1 MTFELD
7 PRLANDCYKL
17 AESEHSVWLLL
28 NNCIFP
34 WFIIVPKT
42 SCTELYQLKK
52 EQQEQLQ
59 SEINLLSEFVD
70 CNYKCDKLNVA
81 IIGNIVKQM
90 HTHIIARTEQDPC
103 WPGVVWGTNH
113 KQAYEIKE
121 VLEAQVK
128 LKQFCQGKN
137 INEFEFASLQ

>member
-17 AESEHSVWLLL
+17 AESEHSIWLLL
-28 NNCIFP
+28 NNRFFP

-42 SCTELYQLKK
+42 SCTEFYQLTQ
-52 EQQEQLQ
+52 EQQAQLQ

-70 CNYKCDKLNVA
+70 SNYKCDKLNVA

-121 VLEAQVK
+121 VLDQQIK
-128 LKQFCQGKN
+128 LKQFCQVKN
-137 INEFEFASLQ
+137 INEVVFASLQ